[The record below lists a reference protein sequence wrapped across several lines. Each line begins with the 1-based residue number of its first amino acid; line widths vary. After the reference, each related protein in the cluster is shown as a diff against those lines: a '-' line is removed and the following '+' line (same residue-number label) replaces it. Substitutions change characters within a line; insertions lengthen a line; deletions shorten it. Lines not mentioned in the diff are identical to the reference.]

1 MIKELAEFT
10 ESEFRK
16 SSMSEPNK
24 ECVQVARR
32 EDWVA
37 IRDTKTA
44 FGAPDD
50 HHLLVTATQFD
61 RLLAHLG

>member
-1 MIKELAEFT
+1 
-10 ESEFRK
+10 
-16 SSMSEPNK
+16 MSEPNK

-37 IRDTKTA
+37 IRDTKTT

-50 HHLLVTATQFD
+50 HHLLVTASQFD
-61 RLLAHLG
+61 CLLAHLG